1 MNVRMLNFGFFLE
14 AMWFWVV
21 QAAEKYPYFPGQEAT
36 LRGDVDFL
44 LEVSLTS
51 SPLSVEVAVDGSSKE
66 NTPLLSEGEHI
77 V

>member
-1 MNVRMLNFGFFLE
+1 MNLRMLNFGFFLE
-14 AMWFWVV
+14 AMWLWVV

-51 SPLSVEVAVDGSSKE
+51 SSLFVEVAVVCRRFIERKYPAPESSQ
-66 NTPLLSEGEHI
+66 
-77 V
+77 